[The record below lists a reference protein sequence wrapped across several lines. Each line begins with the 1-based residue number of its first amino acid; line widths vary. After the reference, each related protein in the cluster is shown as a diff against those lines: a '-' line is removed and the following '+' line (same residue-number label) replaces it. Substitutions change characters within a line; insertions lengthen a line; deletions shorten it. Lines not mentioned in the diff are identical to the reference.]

1 MDPRYEDTSVVRSQK
16 TPTNKVPCKAET
28 EPPPLSSRAERVE
41 ALTPPIASS
50 GRRTGFCAGQTMLEF
65 AIVAPIFFF
74 LIFGVMD
81 YGRLIFVEMNLQDA
95 VQEAAR
101 FASTGNHLPD
111 PKNPGTNLSRV
122 NSIIATAQAS
132 AFGASIT
139 NIQISSLQGGSG
151 SAGGPGDVVTVS
163 LTSNL
168 ALMTPIVARFFPNGI
183 YTFTSSA
190 TIKNE
195 PFPPGNTK

>member
-1 MDPRYEDTSVVRSQK
+1 
-16 TPTNKVPCKAET
+16 
-28 EPPPLSSRAERVE
+28 
-41 ALTPPIASS
+41 
-50 GRRTGFCAGQTMLEF
+50 MLEF

-163 LTSNL
+163 LTSKL